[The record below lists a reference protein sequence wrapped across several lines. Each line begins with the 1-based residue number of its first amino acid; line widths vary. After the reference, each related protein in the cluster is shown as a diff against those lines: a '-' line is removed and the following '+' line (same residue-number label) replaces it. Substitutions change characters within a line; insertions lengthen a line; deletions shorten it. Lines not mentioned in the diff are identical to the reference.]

1 MSNISIDKN
10 LIPGEEIEFRVEMNI
25 FGEEVEDYFKFV
37 VPNAPPLVNKVR
49 KVSLKIENKDE
60 FRSGDNKTFNFNQ
73 YVKKASISKDRYEL
87 LIVLTAN
94 KVPGSLSAGDDII
107 INCSEAG
114 LNNVTGVV
122 LPGDSKKKNYLFV
135 SINKT
140 NQPSSNKDLSTSGTV
155 QEYNKRIRN
164 RKVTVELP
172 EGFNKR
178 LVSEVSAP
186 APKKGNVE
194 DIVIFAYKQFNGRNK
209 ASIKYNLMNS
219 GEDDIDLK
227 VPPARSK
234 VLDFIRKVS
243 NSKTFTINDE
253 KGQKLLFYIAIAR
266 YTYSGEGWKG
276 EWLQVDDSKNVIWGR
291 VD

>member
-1 MSNISIDKN
+1 M
-10 LIPGEEIEFRVEMNI
+10 
-25 FGEEVEDYFKFV
+25 
-37 VPNAPPLVNKVR
+37 
-49 KVSLKIENKDE
+49 
-60 FRSGDNKTFNFNQ
+60 
-73 YVKKASISKDRYEL
+73 
-87 LIVLTAN
+87 LTAN